1 MSMMYLVEK
10 GGPVMWPIIACA
22 FVSIAIIIER
32 CIYFFSTGVNYE
44 KFKRILIDNLQRLR
58 ISEVNL
64 EHRETGDAERSFL
77 RRLAEGFSSLR
88 WNRSHYVKTVRVY
101 VDNAAAGT
109 RSREEALRRTG
120 SEEIEKMEKY
130 FQGLSAISHVSPL
143 LGLLGTVT
151 GIIASFN
158 VIAQMGGQVD
168 VAALAGGIWEAML
181 TTAAGLTVAIPTQL
195 AYLYF
200 EKIVAARVNRMSYTV
215 TYMNEF
221 FFNGCPEKIRA
232 CERTES
238 GKKRELFSHEADV
251 EEIVKDE
258 VC

>member
-1 MSMMYLVEK
+1 MLDLIAK

-22 FVSIAIIIER
+22 FVSAAIIIER
-32 CIYFFSTGVNYE
+32 GIYFYCTGINYE
-44 KFKRILIDNLQRLR
+44 IFKNGLIEKLKTAVIHDIDIEKNV
-58 ISEVNL
+58 S
-64 EHRETGDAERSFL
+64 GSK
-77 RRLAEGFSSLR
+77 EGFFLKRLMERFSVLR
-88 WNRSHYVKTVRVY
+88 WNRSQYVKTVKVFSE
-101 VDNAAAGT
+101 NITTGT

-120 SEEIEKMEKY
+120 SEEIEKMERY

-158 VIAQMGGQVD
+158 VISQIGGQVD

-200 EKIVAARVNRMSYTV
+200 EKIVAGRVNRMSYTI
-215 TYMNEF
+215 TYMNEVLF
-221 FFNGCPEKIRA
+221 SGCPDRGRPCEGTAGEK
-232 CERTES
+232 
-238 GKKRELFSHEADV
+238 KDELFTHETDI

>member
-1 MSMMYLVEK
+1 MLYLIEK
-10 GGPVMWPIIACA
+10 GGLVMWPIIACA
-22 FVSIAIIIER
+22 FVSAAIIIER
-32 CIYFFSTGVNYE
+32 CIYFYCTGVKYE
-44 KFKRILIDNLQRLR
+44 SFKNTLINTLQGAGIDGIDIRRDTTGAEDVFFLKRILKR
-58 ISEVNL
+58 
-64 EHRETGDAERSFL
+64 
-77 RRLAEGFSSLR
+77 FSAFR
-88 WNRSHYVKTVRVY
+88 WNRSQYVKTVQVFSENI
-101 VDNAAAGT
+101 DTGT

-120 SEEIEKMEKY
+120 SEEIEKMERY

-158 VIAQMGGQVD
+158 VIAIMGGQVD

-200 EKIVAARVNRMSYTV
+200 EKIVAARVNRMSYAI

-221 FFNGCPEKIRA
+221 LFNGCPKKGIA
-232 CERTES
+232 CERME
-238 GKKRELFSHEADV
+238 GGGKRELFSHEADI